1 MHCRSALLLAS
12 ICSIAAAQS
21 PADEAKLNGP
31 LTIVLRS
38 DQATSP
44 GTLSALEREVESLVA
59 PSGIHINW
67 TSNTDPPQVYQQVAI
82 VTLRGVC
89 RADAQL
95 RGFTQT
101 TRAGMIPLGQTQVV
115 DGKVLP
121 FADVRCDPI
130 RKLIARELY
139 TKPASERDELLGRAL
154 GRVMAHELYH
164 IVLRSTSHGTNGLAR
179 ASQNSADLMGDR
191 DTFAPSD
198 ERRLSQT
205 SAFDVTDSFTG
216 TGR

>member
-12 ICSIAAAQS
+12 ICSIAAAQP

-38 DQATSP
+38 DQAASP
-44 GTLSALEREVESLVA
+44 ETLSALEREVESLVS
-59 PSGIHINW
+59 PSGIHISW
-67 TSNTDPPQVYQQVAI
+67 TSNPEPPQVYQQVAI

-89 RADAQL
+89 RADGPVRGSAQTAQP
-95 RGFTQT
+95 GV
-101 TRAGMIPLGQTQVV
+101 IPLGQTQVV

-139 TKPASERDELLGRAL
+139 TKPSKERDELLGRAL

-179 ASQNSADLMGDR
+179 ASQNSADLTADR
-191 DTFAPSD
+191 DPFAPSD

-205 SAFDVTDSFTG
+205 SAFEVTDTFSAS
-216 TGR
+216 GR